1 MRVSDLLKLEAVDTS
16 GERLGHV
23 HDVRFTSVGGGAVG
37 WTAASLI
44 VGRGG
49 FAARLGY
56 AHGAVTHPRLL
67 AAALAW
73 LTRHALEIPWQHVTE
88 VREDRVVVAGSRA
101 DFAAP
106 SRGGREESR

>member
-1 MRVSDLLKLEAVDTS
+1 MRVSDLLKLEAVDAS
-16 GERLGHV
+16 GERLGHI
-23 HDVRFTSVGGGAVG
+23 HDVRFTSVTGGPVG

-56 AHGAVTHPRLL
+56 AHGAVTRPRLL
-67 AAALAW
+67 AAVLAW
-73 LTRHALEIPWQHVTE
+73 LTRHALEIPWEHVAD
-88 VREDRVVVAGSRA
+88 VRDDRVVVVGSRA

-106 SRGGREESR
+106 SREGREESR